1 ASIRSASVSEGGA
14 DERLQVRHRVV
25 VREYG
30 DDAIALG
37 LRQDGLRL
45 RELHEGDRSDL
56 IALPCERELTL
67 RQVAVALLEEG
78 ALVGGAHVGQTDR
91 EIGLQGELLLP
102 HLVCG
107 VVALHPRGFQAPL
120 AREPLEDRDAQPDR
134 EAGRRALEIE
144 RKLIVTLDDRSALLV
159 GERELRAIQRGKG
172 VGQAG
177 VEVVRAVTLADARRD
192 LGLGLVYKKAGA
204 ACLACEAAPPRAD

>member
-1 ASIRSASVSEGGA
+1 PSAAPARSPRRSRSPRGRAARAPPFAPPPPGCDPGPRISPRWPRPARRRPRPTRSSYASASIRSASVSEGGA

-45 RELHEGDRSDL
+45 RALHEGDRSDL

-107 VVALHPRGFQAPL
+107 VVALHPCGFQAPL

-134 EAGRRALEIE
+134 EAGRRAL
-144 RKLIVTLDDRSALLV
+144 
-159 GERELRAIQRGKG
+159 
-172 VGQAG
+172 
-177 VEVVRAVTLADARRD
+177 
-192 LGLGLVYKKAGA
+192 
-204 ACLACEAAPPRAD
+204 